1 MLTHRLNPFA
11 PFPAVRR
18 ELDRVFESVF
28 GNGAVSGAAPAYP
41 ALNVW
46 EDGGAFTIE
55 AEIPGVELSDI
66 EVQVAGADVTIKG
79 TRRPAVEGETTM
91 LREERPTGTFS
102 RTLTFPVAV
111 VADQVEATMKNGVLV
126 IRLPKSPEATARK
139 IQIKSN

>member
-1 MLTHRLNPFA
+1 MLTHRLNPFV
-11 PFPAVRR
+11 PFPAMRR

-28 GNGAVSGAAPAYP
+28 GGGAGNGPAPAYP

-46 EDGGAFTIE
+46 EDGQAFTIE

-79 TRRPAVEGETTM
+79 TRRPTAEGETTM
-91 LREERPTGTFS
+91 LREERPAGTFS
-102 RTLTFPVAV
+102 RALTFPVEIV
-111 VADQVEATMKNGVLV
+111 GDRVEATMKHGVLT